1 MSSWRVKLF
10 GLVSGLSAILN
21 EVANELDSDPTTHLN
36 YGLILAAITGIIAAF
51 NARDNRV
58 TSEQAGAKR

>member
-10 GLVSGLSAILN
+10 GVISGLSAILN

-36 YGLILAAITGIIAAF
+36 IGLIIAAITGIIAAF
-51 NARDNRV
+51 NARDNKV